1 MDTKRLHLLWPSL
14 VLSFWLLTITAEAQQ
29 QPVPQDSIREKENT
43 LQRKYEQNIRNSAQ
57 LEIDG
62 LIVDETITKMGRDF
76 YDVFHRQWEA
86 PPMASN
92 FTIQIKEFPARGM
105 GALIQVTVNDQTILE
120 QQLQPRYDIIEE
132 IATYAAGHAYEFL
145 VQDQLQRQLEAE
157 GKKAREIF

>member
-1 MDTKRLHLLWPSL
+1 METRLTLLWLSLVIGLSL
-14 VLSFWLLTITAEAQQ
+14 VLHRAEAQQ
-29 QPVPQDSIREKENT
+29 QTVPQDSLRQEENT
-43 LQRKYEQNIRNSAQ
+43 LQRTYEQNIRNSAQ

-62 LIVDETITKMGRDF
+62 LVVDETITKMGRDF

-86 PPMASN
+86 PPMAQN
-92 FTIQIKEFPARGM
+92 FTIQIKEFPARGL

-145 VQDQLQRQLEAE
+145 LQDQLQRQLEAE
-157 GKKAREIF
+157 GKKARELF